1 MMDAL
6 VLYSSSTNPYRNLA
20 LEEYLLN
27 FCRINQKPVLYL
39 WQNANTVVVGKNQN
53 IFTECNMQFLR
64 ERDIMPSRRITGG
77 GAVYHDLGNV
87 NYTIITPKEMYNI
100 EKNTEVIVEA
110 LKACGLDAFKNG
122 RNDICTP
129 NGKISGNA
137 YFSDDQVGLQHG
149 TILYKADVV
158 TMEGALSVSE
168 GKLSKKG
175 IKSVRSRVCDVVS
188 QSENVSLADIQEAIV
203 HTFLSSFEICEYK
216 DHIDVDKT
224 ELDLLNDKY
233 SSKEWIEGR
242 IKEYSVSKKTSLSW
256 GDVELQI
263 VLVGEQISEI
273 EVFTDCID
281 LTFVESLKRVLK
293 LFPSIDFQ
301 DNVLIEH
308 KDWTEE
314 FDGFLRQT
322 LKELSLDYAGMR
334 MRGNHV

>member
-188 QSENVSLADIQEAIV
+188 QIDNVSLSDIKESIV
-203 HTFLSSFEICEYK
+203 RAFLSLYKISEYT
-216 DHIDVDKT
+216 DHIDIEKSD
-224 ELDLLNDKY
+224 LDFLYRKY
-233 SSKEWIEGR
+233 SSKEWIEGK
-242 IKEYSVSKKTSLSW
+242 IKEYSFSKKTSLSF
-256 GDVELQI
+256 GDVELQF
-263 VLVGEQISEI
+263 VLMGETISDI
-273 EVFTDCID
+273 EVYTDCID
-281 LTFVESLKRVLK
+281 LVFVESLKKELK
-293 LFPSIDFQ
+293 SFTFAGFR

-308 KDWTEE
+308 KDWTDE
-314 FDGFLRQT
+314 FNDFLKQT
-322 LKELSLDYAGMR
+322 LTEMGFDYADKR
-334 MRGNHV
+334 M